1 MTYALAHVN
10 GLLHT
15 FQRPDSASHWKNP
28 PANQPLSGQKPPL
41 TGTITPLTRL
51 PADKFPQ
58 SLEENARKSTSQRAK
73 TSTHWNNHPTNTA
86 SSGQIPPVTGRKCP
100 QINFSAGRFLH
111 RLEENGQ
118 NHTLQVSRFLQRVEE
133 TARRRDTLILHAH
146 IRRGRYSGTRN
157 SRHANSIRRIQSPLA
172 GAAVLCR
179 YP

>member
-58 SLEENARKSTSQRAK
+58 SLEENARKSTSQRADSSTDWRKRADSSTDWRK
-73 TSTHWNNHPTNTA
+73 TDKT
-86 SSGQIPPVTGRKCP
+86 IPSKCP
-100 QINFSAGRFLH
+100 DSSSEWKKQPADGIHS
-111 RLEENGQ
+111 
-118 NHTLQVSRFLQRVEE
+118 
-133 TARRRDTLILHAH
+133 
-146 IRRGRYSGTRN
+146 YCTR
-157 SRHANSIRRIQSPLA
+157 IFA
-172 GAAVLCR
+172 GAAIVEHVIHGMRTVFAEFKARWLAR
-179 YP
+179 QFYVGTPRRRRT